1 MQVMVVACLQRCL
14 NLHYMVQHLQYIIL
28 QLTLTSSRQLRGI
41 QLVISFTT
49 GWNFWYKFVSAWVS
63 SHDKVLLTFLP
74 GVAESSHSRG
84 KFAANSMVE
93 KVMTGT
99 GGHLGSNQICD
110 LCFLET
116 L

>member
-1 MQVMVVACLQRCL
+1 M
-14 NLHYMVQHLQYIIL
+14 
-28 QLTLTSSRQLRGI
+28 
-41 QLVISFTT
+41 
-49 GWNFWYKFVSAWVS
+49 S

-99 GGHLGSNQICD
+99 GGHLGSNQIGD